1 MTVRLPPSSPL
12 RLTNIAG
19 PDQAPAVPDPSS
31 PPESP
36 AAAQEAP
43 PAPQE
48 PRKKRSRLRGPAIPR
63 IKAFDDEFD
72 VDSIPSFVTDEP
84 PSQDAALQSDSSIAQ
99 SRYESSALVKEE
111 KQPDRETSLKR
122 SRPASESEEE
132 DMVDE
137 LLPAATAMK
146 RRKLE
151 IESRNG
157 GAPQPSRDRTVLLPL
172 IKPKKK
178 KIKEI
183 DVREAARERRER
195 EEEAERRE
203 HERDEKGL
211 ETVELVKP
219 ANLVVIEEMPLRVRT
234 DQPSGA
240 NGDTG
245 NGRWDERWN
254 GRKNFK
260 KFRLKGD
267 PNGGPR
273 RIVQKVIVPLV
284 EVKKHSYGIGEQYWD
299 HGDKESGSK
308 KKKSASQSQSQT
320 QSQPRLRGTLHAQTQ
335 TQAGDEDDEE
345 VHTSPT
351 TTRLQQEAADIFG
364 AIDVDSPRRTRLAD
378 KTQSQNAR
386 PKKRPGSGL
395 GAASA
400 KKQKTIQ
407 TRQASD
413 ETDSDDLKFRFG
425 RRKKAQRD
433 DLH

>member
-1 MTVRLPPSSPL
+1 MTVRPPPSSPP
-12 RLTNIAG
+12 RHTKTARPG
-19 PDQAPAVPDPSS
+19 QKPAVPDPSS
-31 PPESP
+31 SPESP
-36 AAAQEAP
+36 AVAQEAP
-43 PAPQE
+43 PTTQE
-48 PRKKRSRLRGPAIPR
+48 PPKKRSRLRGPAIPR

-72 VDSIPSFVTDEP
+72 VDSVPSFVADDEP
-84 PSQDAALQSDSSIAQ
+84 PSQDAALQSDSSIAH
-99 SRYESSALVKEE
+99 SHYDSPAIVKGE
-111 KQPDRETSLKR
+111 KGTDRETSLKR

-151 IESRNG
+151 MERSSG
-157 GAPQPSRDRTVLLPL
+157 EAPRASRDKTVLLPL

-178 KIKEI
+178 VKEI

-203 HERDEKGL
+203 SERDEKGL
-211 ETVELVKP
+211 ETIELVKP

-240 NGDTG
+240 NGETG
-245 NGRWDERWN
+245 NNRWDERWN

-260 KFRLKGD
+260 KFRRKGD

-273 RIVQKVIVPLV
+273 RDVQKVIVPLV

-308 KKKSASQSQSQT
+308 KKKSASHSQSQT
-320 QSQPRLRGTLHAQTQ
+320 QSQPWLRGTLQARTQ

-345 VHTSPT
+345 LHTSPI
-351 TTRLQQEAADIFG
+351 TTRLQQEAADIVG

-395 GAASA
+395 SAASA

-407 TRQASD
+407 TKPASD
-413 ETDSDDLKFRFG
+413 ESDSDDLKFRFG
-425 RRKKAQRD
+425 RRNKA
-433 DLH
+433 